1 MDYGGGGG
9 QVLSDV
15 SAVPGPA
22 PPDNDENDDDSEQE
36 EKSED
41 NPPSP
46 DPKRDAPRGKEPRK
60 YLSGSKRRA
69 SSQRRVDVEGQCRPT
84 GHPKSD
90 VGPRSASEA
99 LPFTITDACA
109 LLPEFI
115 DWEDLR
121 PDVQWAMR
129 TGLGYD
135 EAVEI
140 MLADAAQH
148 ALFHRDS
155 LCDMLATMMDRHKL
169 DDTLWARYVTTA
181 YYVMAE
187 VLLESWLERGVFPP
201 E

>member
-1 MDYGGGGG
+1 MIPPY
-9 QVLSDV
+9 
-15 SAVPGPA
+15 PGPA
-22 PPDNDENDDDSEQE
+22 PPDSDEGDDDAERE
-36 EKSED
+36 EKPED

-46 DPKRDAPRGKEPRK
+46 DPKRDVPRGKEPRK
-60 YLSGSKRRA
+60 SQSGSKRRA
-69 SSQRRVDVEGQCRPT
+69 SSQRSVEVEVQCRPT
-84 GHPKSD
+84 VHPESD

-99 LPFTITDACA
+99 LAFTVSDACA

-115 DWEDLR
+115 AWEDLR

-155 LCDMLATMMDRHKL
+155 LCDMLATMMYRHKL
-169 DDTLWARYVTTA
+169 DDTLWAKYVPTA
-181 YYVMAE
+181 YYVMAKV
-187 VLLESWLERGVFPP
+187 VLEN
-201 E
+201 